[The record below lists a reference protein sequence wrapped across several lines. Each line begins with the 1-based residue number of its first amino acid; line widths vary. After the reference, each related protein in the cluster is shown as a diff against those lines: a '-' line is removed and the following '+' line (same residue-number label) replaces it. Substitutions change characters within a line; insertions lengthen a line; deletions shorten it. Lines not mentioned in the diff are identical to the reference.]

1 MIKNLT
7 SNSPLLYVSGSTSG
21 PYISMS
27 NPSAGMVRY
36 NGNTYNVEVYDG
48 SIWTPLTSD
57 ANIGVDSRLQT
68 VVDWAMRKMAEEAE
82 EQRLI
87 KEHPLLKD
95 AHDTYRVTLELV
107 KKHNIGEAL

>member
-1 MIKNLT
+1 MTT
-7 SNSPLLYVSGSTSG
+7 SYSPQPYVN
-21 PYISMS
+21 MS

-36 NGNTYNVEVYDG
+36 NGSNYALEVYDG
-48 SIWTPLTSD
+48 SSWMTLSVDVSI
-57 ANIGVDSRLQT
+57 NVDSRLTT
-68 VVDWAMRKMAEEAE
+68 VVDWAMRKMSEEAE

-95 AHDTYRVTLELV
+95 AHDQYRVTLELV